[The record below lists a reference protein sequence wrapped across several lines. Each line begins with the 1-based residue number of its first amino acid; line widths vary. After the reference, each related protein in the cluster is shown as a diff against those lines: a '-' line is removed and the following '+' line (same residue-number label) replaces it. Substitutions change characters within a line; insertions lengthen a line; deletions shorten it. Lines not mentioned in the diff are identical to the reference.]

1 MQLHIQKE
9 HLETLPQQQICHSGF
24 FLREPVM
31 VLKNYNKVSELICTK
46 LHCYILDYDIKCTES
61 KKWEL
66 KDYPLDAH

>member
-31 VLKNYNKVSELICTK
+31 VPKHYSENSEFVLNYRYMIMISNAQRVKNGN
-46 LHCYILDYDIKCTES
+46 
-61 KKWEL
+61 
-66 KDYPLDAH
+66 